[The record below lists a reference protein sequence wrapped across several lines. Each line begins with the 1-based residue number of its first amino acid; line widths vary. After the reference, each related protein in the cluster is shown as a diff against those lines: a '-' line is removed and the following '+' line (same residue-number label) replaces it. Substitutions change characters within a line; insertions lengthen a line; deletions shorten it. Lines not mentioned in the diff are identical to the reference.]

1 MQEEVRLLFHKL
13 ANLTH
18 AERERALSEPA
29 LDPGVRREVESL
41 LEFDSTRPEHLAA
54 CIAGTAEEMLRKA
67 APRAPAECGPYRLV
81 RLLGAGGMGAV
92 YLAERNDGEIQQT
105 VAVKLL
111 RADSSR
117 AAWHERF
124 LNERQLLAS
133 LSHPSIV
140 RLTDAGHTA
149 DDRPYLVME
158 YVEGRPIDEYAAGM
172 PLREQLAIFLQVC
185 EGVSY
190 AHSHLVVHRDLK
202 PSNILVDASGQAK
215 VLDFG
220 IAKLLDES
228 GDATQT
234 VERLVTPNYASPEQ
248 LRGSAQTT
256 ATDVYSLGAVFYKML
271 TGRSPHESETHES
284 QALEVMAGTRSVIPP
299 RRLNP
304 RVPADLDS
312 IAGKALRLERE
323 ERYASVD
330 LLAADIRAFLES
342 RPVSARSGDA
352 WYRTRKFLRRYRVPV
367 AATALVMASLA
378 AGLYVAN
385 RERVIAERRFAQLRQ
400 LSNKVFELD
409 QSIMTLPGSTTAR
422 AALVSASLE
431 YLEGLA
437 AQSHGDL
444 DLMQELGQAYARVA
458 RIQGVPVQLN
468 LGEFQQA
475 EANLKKADGFLE
487 AVLAARPQSRTALY
501 LSARIAQ
508 DRMILAE
515 SENRRADALVFARK
529 AALRM
534 EAFLGLGAASEAERD
549 GACGVLGNV
558 ALSYNNMHSYKEAA
572 HFAARAVEVARTL
585 PFQERGGVRLATGLS
600 LLATAQRYQGDLDAA
615 LRSIQEARAVAER
628 AVYPS
633 DTGRMLD
640 MYGVLYREGS
650 ILDEEGGVSLDKP
663 EEAVAALQKAFD
675 LTEGAAARDP
685 HDYASRSR
693 LGNCGVP
700 LGNLLRERDPQRA
713 LAIYDLVIR
722 RLGEVQKNLTA
733 NRDRATALAASS
745 YALRR
750 LHRAA
755 EAKQRIDEAFAIL
768 RQTKD
773 YPAGQVPLDRSA
785 VYTTVAALGDFEAG
799 AGDPAGAAATFQDLL
814 DKIMAAKPAPLTDLR
829 DAPRMSRLYETLA
842 VLYRRTGDAEKAG
855 RMEKLRSELWESWDR
870 QLPNNPFVRRQLAP
884 PAARAAVPTA

>member
-271 TGRSPHESETHES
+271 TGRSPHLGEIIHRHDVREAVLVESGES
-284 QALEVMAGTRSVIPP
+284 
-299 RRLNP
+299 
-304 RVPADLDS
+304 
-312 IAGKALRLERE
+312 
-323 ERYASVD
+323 
-330 LLAADIRAFLES
+330 
-342 RPVSARSGDA
+342 
-352 WYRTRKFLRRYRVPV
+352 
-367 AATALVMASLA
+367 
-378 AGLYVAN
+378 
-385 RERVIAERRFAQLRQ
+385 
-400 LSNKVFELD
+400 
-409 QSIMTLPGSTTAR
+409 
-422 AALVSASLE
+422 
-431 YLEGLA
+431 GLA
-437 AQSHGDL
+437 LFAKECRLLIG
-444 DLMQELGQAYARVA
+444 G
-458 RIQGVPVQLN
+458 QLN
-468 LGEFQQA
+468 LSPSVHRVLLRILGGLGNA
-475 EANLKKADGFLE
+475 SALPAKFLLSGPMHISRGKPE
-487 AVLAARPQSRTALY
+487 SWHARNLY
-501 LSARIAQ
+501 LA
-508 DRMILAE
+508 
-515 SENRRADALVFARK
+515 N
-529 AALRM
+529 
-534 EAFLGLGAASEAERD
+534 
-549 GACGVLGNV
+549 
-558 ALSYNNMHSYKEAA
+558 
-572 HFAARAVEVARTL
+572 
-585 PFQERGGVRLATGLS
+585 
-600 LLATAQRYQGDLDAA
+600 
-615 LRSIQEARAVAER
+615 
-628 AVYPS
+628 
-633 DTGRMLD
+633 
-640 MYGVLYREGS
+640 
-650 ILDEEGGVSLDKP
+650 
-663 EEAVAALQKAFD
+663 
-675 LTEGAAARDP
+675 
-685 HDYASRSR
+685 
-693 LGNCGVP
+693 
-700 LGNLLRERDPQRA
+700 PQR
-713 LAIYDLVIR
+713 
-722 RLGEVQKNLTA
+722 
-733 NRDRATALAASS
+733 S
-745 YALRR
+745 
-750 LHRAA
+750 
-755 EAKQRIDEAFAIL
+755 
-768 RQTKD
+768 
-773 YPAGQVPLDRSA
+773 
-785 VYTTVAALGDFEAG
+785 
-799 AGDPAGAAATFQDLL
+799 
-814 DKIMAAKPAPLTDLR
+814 
-829 DAPRMSRLYETLA
+829 
-842 VLYRRTGDAEKAG
+842 
-855 RMEKLRSELWESWDR
+855 
-870 QLPNNPFVRRQLAP
+870 
-884 PAARAAVPTA
+884 